1 LDKSGLK
8 TQPDRTHTHGLGRN
22 FCPKPNPTATL
33 DIDDNYENSQSVDS
47 LLQSRDIY
55 NFKIKARRDALES
68 LTLI

>member
-33 DIDDNYENSQSVDS
+33 FVDM
-47 LLQSRDIY
+47 
-55 NFKIKARRDALES
+55 
-68 LTLI
+68 